1 MKLQAINAYQYNST
15 INFRSAHKENK
26 QKNNKTNLALITG
39 GAVLGGAVILA
50 NYNKIFCHTNV
61 KDKFLKTCKT
71 LTNENYKASSD
82 NIEKGIFQADL
93 HSHTNHSDGWGRV
106 EDILNQAAQYADSLN
121 KKTGKKFTFAITDH
135 DRVSGVKE
143 ALEIIKANP
152 QKYKNINFVPGVE
165 MSFAFNSDGK
175 VKSGELLAYFIN
187 PDSPAIKKLILEL
200 NENRNKMF
208 DNCIAKLGKGFSR
221 ADMENYF
228 INKDGETFAYNL
240 HYRLRNYAQIKNRIN
255 KMAEESNQNPQNLY
269 NELMNGYVFGQN
281 RRKVPKY
288 NVSPQG
294 FDEYLKSIGKTT
306 KTDIIDSDIDKI
318 CEEFYPKIVDGKVVS
333 DTENSIEKILET
345 LKDEKDI
352 VFGFAHP
359 YFIAKEMKDYKKEFS
374 DILKMAN
381 GKIQTAEI
389 YHQAYSP
396 QINRKY
402 IQGVNDFLLSQNLIP
417 LGGRDNHGAKF
428 LG

>member
-1 MKLQAINAYQYNST
+1 MKLQAINAYQENLA
-15 INFRSAHKENK
+15 INFNSASKENK
-26 QKNNKTNLALITG
+26 QKSNKTNLAMIAG
-39 GAVLGGAVILA
+39 GTVLCGAVILA

-61 KDKFLKTCKT
+61 KDKFLKTCKN
-71 LTNENYKASSD
+71 LKFENYKASSD
-82 NIEKGIFQADL
+82 NIEKGVFQADL
-93 HSHTNHSDGWGRV
+93 HSHTNHSDGWGKV

-121 KKTGKKFTFAITDH
+121 KKTGKKLTFAITDH

-165 MSFAFNSDGK
+165 MSFAFNSGGK

-187 PDSPAIKKLILEL
+187 PDSTSMKKLILEL
-200 NENRNKMF
+200 NENRNKMI
-208 DNCIAKLGKGFSR
+208 DNCIEKLGKGFSR

-269 NELMNGYVFGQN
+269 NELMNGYVFNLGH
-281 RRKVPKY
+281 RKVTKPF
-288 NVSPQG
+288 VSPQG

-306 KTDIIDSDIDKI
+306 KTNIIDNNVEKI

-333 DTENSIEKILET
+333 NTENSIEKILET
-345 LKDEKDI
+345 LKDEKDVI
-352 VFGFAHP
+352 LGFAHP
-359 YFIAKEMKDYKKEFS
+359 YFLAKEMKDYKKEFTN
-374 DILKMAN
+374 ILKMAN

-389 YHQAYSP
+389 YHQAYNS
-396 QINRKY
+396 QVNQEY
-402 IQGVNDFLLSQNLIP
+402 LQEVNDFLLSQNLIP
-417 LGGRDNHGAKF
+417 LGGRDNHSAKF